1 MLRLLFL
8 SCCLVFGAAAGV
20 AQPLPPEVE
29 AALARE
35 RVPRD
40 AIALYVAPAD
50 SPGTPRLAHRIDA
63 PLNPA
68 SLAKLVTTFAGLEL
82 LGPSFTWSTPVFTD
96 GPVQGGVLQGNLYI
110 KGMGDPKLVQER
122 LWLLLRRVQAMGI
135 RRVAGDIVL
144 DRSAFEVPATD
155 PAAFDGEPLRP
166 YNAAP
171 DALLLN
177 FKSVVLTF
185 TPENGQARVQAEPPL
200 AGVQW
205 PQAVATAPGECGD
218 WRGALK
224 VDFAD
229 PLRPR
234 FAGAY
239 PAACGERAWP
249 LAYADPAS
257 YAVRA
262 VAGMW
267 RDAGGE
273 LGGQVREGRVPE
285 GLKPSFEWRSPP
297 LAEVVRDINKFS
309 NNVMAQQ
316 LFLTLGLQLRG
327 QGNAAT
333 ARELLRGWWQERFG
347 GEPPTLESGSG
358 LSRSE
363 RITARQ
369 LAQLLHAAWA
379 SPLMPELAAS
389 LPASGVD
396 GTLRRGRRN
405 VGLAHLKTGS
415 LRDVMGLAGF
425 VHGAS
430 GRRYVFVA
438 LANHTRAN
446 AARPAME
453 ALIEW
458 TARE

>member
-8 SCCLVFGAAAGV
+8 SCCLVFGAAASV
-20 AQPLPPEVE
+20 AQSLPPEVE

-50 SPGTPRLAHRIDA
+50 SPGTPRLAHRIDT

-68 SLAKLVTTFAGLEL
+68 SLAKLATTFAGLEL
-82 LGPSFTWSTPVFTD
+82 LGPSFTWSTPVFVD
-96 GPVQGGVLQGNLYI
+96 APVQNGVLQGNLYI

-122 LWLLLRRVQAMGI
+122 LWLLLRRVQALGI

-185 TPENGQARVQAEPPL
+185 TPGNGQARVQAEPPL

-205 PQAVATAPGECGD
+205 PQSVASAAGDCSD

-224 VDFAD
+224 LDFSD

-239 PAACGERAWP
+239 PAACGERHWP
-249 LAYADPAS
+249 LA
-257 YAVRA
+257 
-262 VAGMW
+262 
-267 RDAGGE
+267 
-273 LGGQVREGRVPE
+273 
-285 GLKPSFEWRSPP
+285 
-297 LAEVVRDINKFS
+297 
-309 NNVMAQQ
+309 
-316 LFLTLGLQLRG
+316 
-327 QGNAAT
+327 
-333 ARELLRGWWQERFG
+333 
-347 GEPPTLESGSG
+347 
-358 LSRSE
+358 
-363 RITARQ
+363 
-369 LAQLLHAAWA
+369 
-379 SPLMPELAAS
+379 
-389 LPASGVD
+389 
-396 GTLRRGRRN
+396 
-405 VGLAHLKTGS
+405 
-415 LRDVMGLAGF
+415 
-425 VHGAS
+425 
-430 GRRYVFVA
+430 
-438 LANHTRAN
+438 
-446 AARPAME
+446 
-453 ALIEW
+453 
-458 TARE
+458 